1 MTITSSYI
9 TLNSLR
15 IHAYHGVG
23 TQETIVGNEF
33 IINARL
39 KVDISKPG
47 KSDTVEDTVS
57 YADVFNIIKSEM
69 QTPSKLLEHVAYRI
83 VKQLFKEFEAIEE
96 INLSLNKNN
105 PPMGADIDSAGVT
118 ITCKR

>member
-9 TLNSLR
+9 TLNNLR

-39 KVDISKPG
+39 RVDISKPG

-83 VKQLFKEFEAIEE
+83 IKQLFKEFEAIEE